1 MNRRDFLTCRVTDKS
16 QPAASLGPR
25 YYSNGLFRTQEN
37 RPVRFYDDLI
47 KGKISI
53 INFFYASCERFCPR
67 TMACL
72 AKVQNLLGDRL
83 GRDMFMYS
91 FTLKPGEDTPDKLKA
106 YAKSIGAKPGWTFL
120 TGSEYDLT
128 TIRFKLFRVDH
139 PLVDFD
145 VNIHASMLRIINDN
159 NSQWTSWVLPDRL
172 PLITEAI
179 SWVDPTKPFG
189 VRVRENAELQAQ
201 IDTENSIHRPKWD
214 AYKRAHGWPVAAA
227 PTREDPGALNHLH
240 SLLAA
245 TSS

>member
-1 MNRRDFLTCRVTDKS
+1 
-16 QPAASLGPR
+16 
-25 YYSNGLFRTQEN
+25 
-37 RPVRFYDDLI
+37 
-47 KGKISI
+47 
-53 INFFYASCERFCPR
+53 
-67 TMACL
+67 MACL

-91 FTLKPGEDTPDKLKA
+91 FTLKPGDDTPDKLKA
-106 YAKSIGAKPGWTFL
+106 YAKAIGAKPGWSLL

-172 PLITEAI
+172 PLIMEAI
-179 SWVDPTKPFG
+179 SWVEPTKPFG
-189 VRVRENAELQAQ
+189 VRVRENAEFQAQ
-201 IDTENSIHRPKWD
+201 IDTENAIDRPKWD

-227 PTREDPGALNHLH
+227 PTREDPAALKHLH
-240 SLLAA
+240 SLLSARP
-245 TSS
+245 S